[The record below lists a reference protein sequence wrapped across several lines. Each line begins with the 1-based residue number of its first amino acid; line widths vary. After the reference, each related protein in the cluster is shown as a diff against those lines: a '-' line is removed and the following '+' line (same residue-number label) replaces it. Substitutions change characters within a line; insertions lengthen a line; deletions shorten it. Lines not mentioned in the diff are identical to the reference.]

1 MSVVRLV
8 EKLFPDFP
16 EDRNVVATHDWAKFF
31 KIDYS
36 SSTLYVPTEQAIRA
50 NLTLL
55 DKFMD
60 AVGAF
65 TVCDLKS
72 PADWS
77 HTKYYVAQDE
87 KTALQYIE
95 YIDNNYSL
103 IAVDIE
109 TRRVELKDN
118 KLLAIGFCGED
129 NVAYIISCF
138 SLQVLGK
145 LQQLFSRPREKHA
158 FIWHNGK
165 FDTTRLQWLNGV
177 VARVDEDTMYM
188 HYVGI
193 NERRGTHS
201 LKDLGTLYLQAPKW
215 DDELD
220 KIKKQYCQQNRIKLK
235 DFTYDMIPADV
246 LWKYLHFDSI
256 ATYRLYHTLKSL
268 MRPSS
273 SFIYGKLIEAANVYG
288 QVELNGVLIDLDYLE
303 ATELQLETEIKKA
316 TLEVSKAIQ
325 DIWNPVE
332 YVRDTGAR
340 SVPKTFNQSSP
351 KQLQWLLSKITG
363 KNITSTNKE
372 VLDTLYEEVGEQY
385 PAINALRQLRKLNK
399 YMDTY
404 IMGFRDLMNVDG
416 RVHGTY
422 NLHGT
427 ETGRLSSSDPNMQ
440 NIPRDKVIK
449 NLIVAEEGYKLVQ
462 LDYSQ
467 AELRVLA
474 YLSKDKFLTGVYQR
488 GEDLHDAV
496 ARQMFGPNFT
506 KEQRVQA
513 KTINF
518 GIAYGRGP
526 ASLQRVFKITM
537 DEARSL
543 INNWFSQ
550 MPDVDKW
557 IKNQRNL
564 ATKNIVPETPLGR
577 QRHFVITYDTLNH
590 VQNEYVNFPIQSIA
604 SDMTVFSLIEIHNW
618 IAEEGIDARIILNVH
633 DSIVLEVFDEDEL
646 IDKVVRKATE
656 IMSTVP
662 HRYLKDNE
670 VPFRADAEV
679 GYSWGNLKGWT
690 PCK

>member
-138 SLQVLGK
+138 STQVLGK

-235 DFTYDMIPADV
+235 DFTYDMIPSDV

-256 ATYRLYHTLKSL
+256 ATYRLYNTLKLL
-268 MRPSS
+268 MRSGS

-288 QVELNGVLIDLDYLE
+288 L
-303 ATELQLETEIKKA
+303 
-316 TLEVSKAIQ
+316 
-325 DIWNPVE
+325 
-332 YVRDTGAR
+332 
-340 SVPKTFNQSSP
+340 
-351 KQLQWLLSKITG
+351 
-363 KNITSTNKE
+363 
-372 VLDTLYEEVGEQY
+372 
-385 PAINALRQLRKLNK
+385 
-399 YMDTY
+399 
-404 IMGFRDLMNVDG
+404 
-416 RVHGTY
+416 
-422 NLHGT
+422 
-427 ETGRLSSSDPNMQ
+427 
-440 NIPRDKVIK
+440 
-449 NLIVAEEGYKLVQ
+449 
-462 LDYSQ
+462 
-467 AELRVLA
+467 
-474 YLSKDKFLTGVYQR
+474 
-488 GEDLHDAV
+488 
-496 ARQMFGPNFT
+496 
-506 KEQRVQA
+506 
-513 KTINF
+513 
-518 GIAYGRGP
+518 
-526 ASLQRVFKITM
+526 
-537 DEARSL
+537 SL
-543 INNWFSQ
+543 IH
-550 MPDVDKW
+550 
-557 IKNQRNL
+557 I
-564 ATKNIVPETPLGR
+564 
-577 QRHFVITYDTLNH
+577 
-590 VQNEYVNFPIQSIA
+590 
-604 SDMTVFSLIEIHNW
+604 
-618 IAEEGIDARIILNVH
+618 
-633 DSIVLEVFDEDEL
+633 
-646 IDKVVRKATE
+646 
-656 IMSTVP
+656 
-662 HRYLKDNE
+662 
-670 VPFRADAEV
+670 
-679 GYSWGNLKGWT
+679 
-690 PCK
+690 